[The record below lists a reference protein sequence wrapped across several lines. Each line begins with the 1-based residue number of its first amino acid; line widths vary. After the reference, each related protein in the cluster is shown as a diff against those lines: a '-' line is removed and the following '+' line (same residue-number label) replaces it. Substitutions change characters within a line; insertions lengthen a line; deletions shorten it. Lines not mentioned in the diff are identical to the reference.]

1 MLYDISLKITYRYTD
16 LVGASRHLVRL
27 MPADLPGEQRS
38 VAAAM
43 TVTPKPQEWT
53 DRVDFFANRFTE
65 ILLDKPHEG
74 IVFDVKARI
83 DRLAPG
89 PRFDMSP
96 PLARLGDDLAA
107 YHTIDA
113 FSPHHYTAAST
124 RVPLESSTHDYARQ
138 VMDDRASTVD
148 AVTSLN
154 KALYRDMTFDAE
166 TTTVETPMAEAF
178 ARRRGVCQDY
188 SHIMIAC
195 LRGIG
200 VPAGYVSGYLRTMPP
215 PGQPR
220 LEGAD
225 AMHAWVRAW
234 CGSEMGWVEFDPTNG
249 VLAGE
254 DHIIVARARDYF
266 DIAPVKGVM
275 RSAGEQSSEQA
286 VDVVP
291 LEN

>member
-1 MLYDISLKITYRYTD
+1 MLYDISLKITYDYTD
-16 LVGASRHLVRL
+16 PVGVSRHLVRL

-38 VAAAM
+38 IAAAM
-43 TVTPKPQEWT
+43 TVTPRPQEWT
-53 DRVDFFANRFTE
+53 DRIDFFGNRFTE
-65 ILLDKPHEG
+65 ILIDTPHDS
-74 IVFDVKARI
+74 IVFDVKARV
-83 DRLAPG
+83 DRQAAG

-96 PLARLGDDLAA
+96 PLAKLGEELAA
-107 YHTIDA
+107 NPGVGPL
-113 FSPHHYTAAST
+113 SPHHFTAPST
-124 RVPLESSTHDYARQ
+124 RVPLQDSTRDYAQ
-138 VMDDRASTVD
+138 KVMAAKNSTVD
-148 AVTSLN
+148 AVTGLN
-154 KALYRDMTFDAE
+154 NALHKDMTFDPE
-166 TTTVETPMAEAF
+166 TTTVDTPLEEAF

-200 VPAGYVSGYLRTMPP
+200 VPAGYVSGYLRTNPP
-215 PGQPR
+215 PGRPR

-234 CGSEMGWVEFDPTNG
+234 CGAEMGWVEFDPTNG

-266 DIAPVKGVM
+266 DVAPLKGVM
-275 RSAGEQSSEQA
+275 RSAGEQSSTQA

-291 LEN
+291 LAT